1 MHYGYLAEL
10 EGILIKRVILAP
22 VRLQL
27 DVPLKFH

>member
-22 VRLQL
+22 VLQL
-27 DVPLKFH
+27 DVPLKLH